1 MGLILQIAGAM
12 ALVFRLWLCEFKLK
26 KDLGGKRGHTS
37 RFINYYFLIAMC
49 LDFQNNLMTLLTIVT
64 APAMVMAFLFFDIP
78 FYIQDCRRP
87 MENKG
92 WLIIERLTLHPPV
105 FLYAVYFYAFQ
116 TRLFYFE
123 LFTIPNLIFS
133 MFLVVIPMFFLDP
146 RVTKKEDWPRG
157 LFIVIGSVVDIIGN
171 VWFYSDLALE
181 SNYPRFFDR
190 IDLSGLFLP

>member
-12 ALVFRLWLCEFKLK
+12 ALLFRLWLCEFKLK
-26 KDLGGKRGHTS
+26 KDLGGKRSHTS

-49 LDFQNNLMTLLTIVT
+49 LDFQNNLMTLLTILT

-181 SNYPRFFDR
+181 SNYPRFFDG
-190 IDLSGLFLP
+190 IDLGGLFLP